1 MKTGHERNKP
11 KQLRFFSEEFKKA
24 KVKEI
29 ETRQIT
35 IAKIVSLYGV
45 SRTSVNK
52 WIHKYSPHYKKAT
65 RLVVELE
72 SESKKTER
80 LLKEVA
86 ELERKVG
93 QKQLE
98 IDFLNKLIE
107 ISSEELGI
115 DLKKNF
121 YTKRSSGSEPT
132 ETNTP
137 GK

>member
-1 MKTGHERNKP
+1 MHTGHEKNNP
-11 KQLRFFSEEFKKA
+11 KQFRFFSEEFKKA
-24 KVKEI
+24 KVQEI
-29 ETRQIT
+29 ESRQIT

-52 WIHKYSPHYKKAT
+52 WVRKYSLHYKKAT
-65 RLVVELE
+65 RFVVELE

-98 IDFLNKLIE
+98 IDYLKKLIE

-121 YTKRSSGSEPT
+121 YTKHSNGSEPT